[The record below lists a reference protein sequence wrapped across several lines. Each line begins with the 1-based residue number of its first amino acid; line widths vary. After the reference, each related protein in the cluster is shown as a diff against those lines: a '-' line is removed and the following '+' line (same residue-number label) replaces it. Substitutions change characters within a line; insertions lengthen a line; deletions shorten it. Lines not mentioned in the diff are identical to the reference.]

1 MTMHGAFEVFIDRVE
16 VGEDLRIEGW
26 AFHERHGP
34 CRLDVLVDNGSPVP
48 ELRVQAGGNRKDV
61 ALALGKPLAEHS
73 GFLAVAAFPL
83 SASSVFLR
91 LTAGDEQ
98 AVVPLM
104 VRDGLSFFTWRAAR
118 DRGLAAIE
126 YRFLTE
132 RGLRF
137 AAALPPTLAR
147 ARAALA
153 LFAAAPR
160 PVTPLAAPVTVI
172 VPVYGGKAFLTPL
185 VHGLLETVAPP
196 HRIVFVDDGNPDRSI
211 TAFLV
216 ALGTSLDHVTVVSKP
231 VNEGYLKA
239 VATGLE
245 VATRLNPDGHVVLLN
260 TDVEL
265 PAGWL
270 ERLVGPIERSPRI
283 ASTTPLTNAGT
294 ICGFPAMPE
303 DNAPF
308 LGAPVGEIDAAF
320 AALGDLPPV
329 ELPTGV
335 GFCMALNRR
344 ALREIGFFDL
354 EAFGRGYGEEVDWC
368 RRAIRHGFVN
378 VAVPNLYV
386 HHRHG
391 GSFPSAE
398 KQRLIQASGDVIRQ
412 RYPEFDAEVQDF
424 IRADPLRPLRAA
436 AAVRILANRTQ
447 ANPTWANPTW
457 ANGGGQPRTALL
469 FDHAGGGGAAVF
481 RAKEMARLQAAGQAV
496 LLVRPATRP
505 VLGMPDGALD
515 IELRHGDT
523 AFRFPANDLADLAAL
538 TGALPLSEVL
548 VNSLVGY
555 RFPAEVM
562 GFIRGLRAERGVPL
576 RLLHHDYFPICPSLN
591 LIDAGDCFCGVPDI
605 ERCRTCL
612 PGNPHARRPAED
624 GAAFD
629 MAGHRRLWQGFFDL
643 ADRHVFFSRSAL
655 ATMRRAFALR
665 DERVRIIPHLA
676 DHVTVAPLPP
686 PAPAPV
692 ARVAIVGGIN
702 VAKGS
707 AILEGMLRLVERH
720 RLPVSFELFGNI
732 DRPLDFPHF
741 RNNGPYEPAQLPRLL
756 AERGCHAIFL
766 PSIWP
771 ETYCYIL
778 DEVVGLG
785 LPVGVFGIGAPAE
798 RLRHWPN
805 GFVVAPI
812 TAEAALSALLR
823 VLGAP
828 ASAGV
833 PVA

>member
-1 MTMHGAFEVFIDRVE
+1 MHGAFEVFVDRVE
-16 VGEDLRIEGW
+16 VGDDLRIEGW
-26 AFHERHGP
+26 AFHDQYGP

-48 ELRVQAGGNRKDV
+48 ELRVQMGGNRKDV
-61 ALALGKPLAEHS
+61 ALILGKPRAEHS
-73 GFLAVAAFPL
+73 GFMAVGAFPL
-83 SASSVFLR
+83 SASAVFLR
-91 LTAGDEQ
+91 LSAGNEQ

-104 VRDGLSFFTWRAAR
+104 VRDDLSFHSWRAAR

-137 AAALPPTLAR
+137 AAALPRPLAR
-147 ARAALA
+147 ARKALA
-153 LFAAAPR
+153 LFSAAPR
-160 PVTPLAAPVTVI
+160 PAVPLSAPVTII
-172 VPVYGGKAFLTPL
+172 VPVYGGKEFLVPL
-185 VHGLLETVAPP
+185 VHGLLETVDPR

-216 ALGTSLDHVTVVSKP
+216 ALGTSLNQITVVSKP

-239 VATGLE
+239 VATGME
-245 VATRLNPDGHVVLLN
+245 MADRLNPDGHVVLLN
-260 TDVEL
+260 TDVEV

-270 ERLVGPIERSPRI
+270 ERLVGPIERMPHI

-308 LGAPVGEIDAAF
+308 LGAPVQEIDTAF
-320 AALGDLPPV
+320 AALADLPPI

-335 GFCMALNRR
+335 GFCMALNRQV
-344 ALREIGFFDL
+344 LREIGFFDL

-368 RRAIRHGFVN
+368 RRAMRRGFVN

-398 KQRLIQASGDVIRQ
+398 KQRLIQASGDIIRQ

-424 IRADPLRPLRAA
+424 IRADPMRPLRAA
-436 AAVRILANRTQ
+436 VAVRILANRTQ
-447 ANPTWANPTW
+447 V
-457 ANGGGQPRTALL
+457 NGGGQARTALL

-481 RAKEMARLQAAGQAV
+481 RAKEVARLQAAGQAV
-496 LLVRPATRP
+496 LLVRPVTRP
-505 VLGMPDGALD
+505 VLGMPDGAFD
-515 IELRHGDT
+515 IELLHGRM

-538 TGALPLSEVL
+538 AGVLPLSEIVI
-548 VNSLVGY
+548 NSLVGY
-555 RFPAEVM
+555 RFPSEVM
-562 GFIRGLRAERGVPL
+562 SFVRELRAARGVAL
-576 RLLHHDYFPICPSLN
+576 RLLHHDYFPVCPSLN
-591 LIDAGDCFCGVPDI
+591 LIDAEDRFCGVPGSD
-605 ERCRTCL
+605 RCRTCL
-612 PGNPHARRPAED
+612 PSNPHARRPVGEAGGE
-624 GAAFD
+624 AALNI
-629 MAGHRRLWQGFFDL
+629 AGHRRLWQEFFDL
-643 ADRHVFFSRSAL
+643 ADRHVFFSKSAL
-655 ATMRRAFALR
+655 ATMRCAFALR
-665 DERVRIIPHLA
+665 DDRVRIMPHLV

-686 PAPAPV
+686 PPAGPV
-692 ARVAIVGGIN
+692 ARVAIIGGIN
-702 VAKGS
+702 VAKG
-707 AILEGMLRLVERH
+707 ACIVEGMVRLAERH
-720 RLPVSFELFGNI
+720 RLPVLFELFGNI
-732 DRPLDFPHF
+732 DRPLDSPHF

-756 AERGCHAIFL
+756 AERGCHAVFL

-798 RLRHWPN
+798 RLCHWPN
-805 GFVVAPI
+805 GFIVAPI
-812 TAEAALSALLR
+812 TPEAAVSALLR
-823 VLGAP
+823 ICGCAAVR
-828 ASAGV
+828 
-833 PVA
+833 